1 MHLSLLTLSGFKSFG
16 AKTVLSFPAKVTA
29 VVGPNGSGKS
39 NVAEAFAWVLGEQSM
54 KSLRGKRGE
63 DLIWNGSRTLARQSR
78 ASVTLTF
85 DNSDRTLPFLFDEVT
100 VGREVFR
107 DGTNQYFING
117 SQVRLRDLHEA
128 LGGASLGGS
137 RHHIISQGEAD
148 RVLSASPRER
158 RELLEEALGLSVYHW
173 KIEESEK
180 KLLQTEENLREAK
193 SVRRELSGH
202 LRFMEREAEKIEK
215 ANRLRE
221 ELGVLVRVYLANE
234 SKYLSFAMDDIAKKK
249 NEPEMTLSEIKKA
262 LDSFHTIRRSD
273 QETEEL
279 RSERERVSRDIFTTR
294 DKRSEITR
302 RIGRLEGMLDYATL
316 QKKAEEEKEEHLAV
330 RVRDLEPALLTLEK
344 KLETLRS
351 STDLSSISKVLE
363 EAWTGLRYLFGLV
376 KEAKGGGEP
385 TRDTAP
391 LKEEREILEKELNQ
405 ITLEEK
411 KLTEKDQKLAEE
423 IEQKGMRL
431 REEEREQFRLKTE
444 AGNLERHIALFDE
457 ELRNLDREKEEFER
471 LEREITVLVGVTAI
485 ADYQKE
491 GDLTLG
497 QNRESQEIR
506 RRDIERLTLRL
517 EDLGLPSQEILAEYE
532 AMKERDTF
540 LAREI
545 GDLET
550 TSQSLRAL
558 IGELEEKISNLFR
571 EGLDKVNNVFNEF
584 FSILFDGGD
593 ASLALFK
600 ESEKE
605 GEETKDVLPGV
616 LIKVNLPRKR
626 VRSLDMLSG
635 GERALTSIA
644 LLFAVSQVNP
654 PPFLVLDE
662 TDAAL
667 DEANS
672 KKYGDML
679 ERLSKSSQLV
689 VITHN
694 RETMSRAQI
703 LYGVTMNSDGLSK
716 ILSVKFE
723 EAVAIAK

>member
-234 SKYLSFAMDDIAKKK
+234 SKYLSFTLADIVQRK
-249 NEPEMTLSEIKKA
+249 NEPERALSEIQKS
-262 LDSFHTIRRSD
+262 LGSFHTTRRSD

-391 LKEEREILEKELNQ
+391 LKEEREMLEKELNQ

>member
-1 MHLSLLTLSGFKSFG
+1 MHLAELTLSGFKSFG
-16 AKTVLSFPAKVTA
+16 AKTILSFPAKITA

-180 KLLQTEENLREAK
+180 KLLQTEENLREAR

-221 ELGVLVRVYLANE
+221 ELGVLVRNYLAHE
-234 SKYLSFAMDDIAKKK
+234 SAYLSFALTDVAQRKNKPEIA
-249 NEPEMTLSEIKKA
+249 LSEIQKA
-262 LDSFHTIRRSD
+262 LESLQSTRRGD
-273 QETEEL
+273 EETEEL
-279 RSERERVSRDIFTTR
+279 RNEREKVSQDIFIVR

-302 RIGRLEGMLDYATL
+302 RIGRLEGMLDYA
-316 QKKAEEEKEEHLAV
+316 AEQEKIEHDKEEHLAV
-330 RVRDLEPALLTLEK
+330 RVKDLEPSLISLEQ
-344 KLETLRS
+344 KLEA
-351 STDLSSISKVLE
+351 LSSLDNISAISKILE
-363 EAWTGLRYLFGLV
+363 EAWSSLRYVFGLI
-376 KEAKGGGEP
+376 KEAKGGVEP
-385 TRDTAP
+385 ARDTRS
-391 LKEEREILEKELNQ
+391 LKEEREALEKELSQ
-405 ITLEEK
+405 LTLEEK
-411 KLTEKDQKLAEE
+411 RLTEKDQKLAQE

-431 REEEREQFRLKTE
+431 REEEREQFRLKSE
-444 AGNLERHIALFDE
+444 AGNLERTVALLNE
-457 ELRNLDREKEEFER
+457 ELRNLHREKEEFER
-471 LEREITVLVGVTAI
+471 LEREATVLVGPDVLRN
-485 ADYQKE
+485 YQKE
-491 GDLTLG
+491 GDLALG
-497 QNRESQEIR
+497 QNRENQETA

-532 AMKERDTF
+532 AMKERDSF
-540 LAREI
+540 LDREI
-545 GDLET
+545 KDLENTSLSLT
-550 TSQSLRAL
+550 TL
-558 IGELEEKISNLFR
+558 IGDLEEKISDLFR
-571 EGLDKVNNVFNEF
+571 EGLDKVNKVFNEF

-593 ASLALFK
+593 ASLVVFK

-605 GEETKDVLPGV
+605 GEEGKDSLPGV

-679 ERLSKSSQLV
+679 ERLSRSSQLV

-694 RETMSRAQI
+694 RETMSRANV
-703 LYGVTMNSDGLSK
+703 LYGVTMGSDGLSK
-716 ILSVKFE
+716 ILSVRFE